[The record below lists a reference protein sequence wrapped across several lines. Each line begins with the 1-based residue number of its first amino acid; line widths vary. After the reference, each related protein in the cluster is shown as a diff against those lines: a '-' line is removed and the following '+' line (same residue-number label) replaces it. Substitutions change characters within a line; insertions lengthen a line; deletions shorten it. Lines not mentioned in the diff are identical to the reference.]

1 MKFFNKSRIK
11 IRKEITEEAVKFYI
25 DYSSLKD
32 KLEYKIR
39 LLTDLASKEHCLI
52 IIDSKMQRKGSN
64 QEETS
69 DELEGYLTK
78 NNIIYEKI
86 EVKGSDSV
94 SVLGVSIKLDN
105 KNRPKNYIIGLVISE
120 KDLYRVRDIMNN
132 YNSRLYIGY
141 KNENLD
147 VLKNIIKIYI
157 NDEEM
162 FDKKFKYS
170 IFDNNL
176 LESMSILSEIEALEK
191 TKDIIEQAL
200 N

>member
-1 MKFFNKSRIK
+1 MKFFNKSRLK
-11 IRKEITEEAVKFYI
+11 LRKEIKEESVKFYV
-25 DYSSLKD
+25 DYSNLKD

-39 LLTDLASKEHCLI
+39 LLTDLINKEYCLI
-52 IIDSKMQRKGSN
+52 IIDSKMQQKGSN

-69 DELEGYLTK
+69 DELESYFTK
-78 NNIIYEKI
+78 NNISYEKI
-86 EVKGSDSV
+86 EDKGSDSV

-105 KNRPKNYIIGLVISE
+105 KNRPKNYIIGFVISE
-120 KDLYRVRDIMNN
+120 KDLYRVKDIMNN
-132 YNSRLYIGY
+132 YNIRLYIGY
-141 KNENLD
+141 RNGNLD
-147 VLKNIIKIYI
+147 VLENIINIYK

-191 TKDIIEQAL
+191 TKNIIEQAV

>member
-1 MKFFNKSRIK
+1 MKFFNKSRLK
-11 IRKEITEEAVKFYI
+11 LRKEIKEESVKFYV
-25 DYSSLKD
+25 DYSNLKD

-39 LLTDLASKEHCLI
+39 LLTDLINKEYCLI
-52 IIDSKMQRKGSN
+52 IIDSKMQQKGNN

-69 DELEGYLTK
+69 DELESYFTK
-78 NNIIYEKI
+78 NNISYEKI
-86 EVKGSDSV
+86 EDKGSDSV

-120 KDLYRVRDIMNN
+120 EDLYRLKDIMNN
-132 YNSRLYIGY
+132 YNIHLYVEYRNGTL
-141 KNENLD
+141 E
-147 VLKNIIKIYI
+147 VLENIIKIYK

-191 TKDIIEQAL
+191 TKNIIEQAV

>member
-1 MKFFNKSRIK
+1 MKFFNKSRLK
-11 IRKEITEEAVKFYI
+11 LRKEIKEESVKFYV
-25 DYSSLKD
+25 DYSNLKD

-39 LLTDLASKEHCLI
+39 LLTDLINKEYCLI
-52 IIDSKMQRKGSN
+52 IIDSKMQQKGNN

-69 DELEGYLTK
+69 DELESYFTK
-78 NNIIYEKI
+78 NNISYEKI
-86 EVKGSDSV
+86 EDKGSDSV

-120 KDLYRVRDIMNN
+120 EDLYRLKDIMNN
-132 YNSRLYIGY
+132 YNIRLYIGY
-141 KNENLD
+141 RNENLD
-147 VLKNIIKIYI
+147 VLENIIKIYK

-191 TKDIIEQAL
+191 TKNIIEQAV